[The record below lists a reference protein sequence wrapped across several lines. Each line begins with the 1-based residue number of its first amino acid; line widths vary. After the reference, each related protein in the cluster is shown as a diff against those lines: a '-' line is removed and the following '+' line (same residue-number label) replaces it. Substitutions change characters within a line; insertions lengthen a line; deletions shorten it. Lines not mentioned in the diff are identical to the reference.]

1 MSIKLNPV
9 EAKFMWSDIIRF
21 ITVAVIIHL
30 LFYVVDDYG
39 NFMNESILKI
49 LLYTTLGLLVY
60 HLIIN
65 KLINRYLFPTVPGEV
80 RIGEAMNNS
89 SSPKKITK
97 PILKNKDP
105 QNHQDNTKDKKK
117 NKRVKFKN

>member
-1 MSIKLNPV
+1 MSINLNPA

-21 ITVAVIIHL
+21 ITVATIIHL

-49 LLYTTLGLLVY
+49 LLYTTLGFLVY

-65 KLINRYLFPTVPGEV
+65 KLINRYLFPEV
-80 RIGEAMNNS
+80 QVNTNKKTTETMNNITNS
-89 SSPKKITK
+89 SKKVIK
-97 PILKNKDP
+97 PILK
-105 QNHQDNTKDKKK
+105 K
-117 NKRVKFKN
+117 NKNSKDSQNKKQKKVKFKN